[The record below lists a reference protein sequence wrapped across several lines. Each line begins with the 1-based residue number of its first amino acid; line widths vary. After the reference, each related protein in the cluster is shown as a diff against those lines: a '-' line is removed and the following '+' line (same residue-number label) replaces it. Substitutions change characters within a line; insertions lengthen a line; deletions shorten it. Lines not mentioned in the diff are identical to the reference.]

1 MPIYLLTMPHSG
13 ATFVNGLNAAIVYA
27 EDTSLARVA
36 CNATYPGGATD
47 LWASARCQEINQ
59 SNLVIP
65 VFLAS
70 PTRSDPGPVV
80 SVET

>member
-1 MPIYLLTMPHSG
+1 MPIYLLTMPQSG
-13 ATFVNGLNAAIVYA
+13 ATFVNGLNAAVVYA
-27 EDTSLARVA
+27 EDTALARVA
-36 CNATYPGGATD
+36 CNAAYPGGATD

-59 SNLVIP
+59 TNLAAP

-70 PTRSDPGPVV
+70 PAQSDPGDVG